1 LPQVHLGID
10 PEFSQNGHVPGTKI
24 GSFTAGDINDAIDIL
39 AKVVRENKLPP
50 KVLVVHRF
58 TQGMITDYKKIKKLP
73 EVQVVMDMDGFGSR
87 VLKRSTYLTYI
98 YREPVMFT
106 GFKLFYKMTIGII
119 QKCTL
124 LKSCCNSHQN
134 QATFNFTPSHEKLF
148 RLSVPRTSCYGRLSI
163 QIKRNSRSGPSKYLL
178 RIKW

>member
-1 LPQVHLGID
+1 
-10 PEFSQNGHVPGTKI
+10 
-24 GSFTAGDINDAIDIL
+24 
-39 AKVVRENKLPP
+39 
-50 KVLVVHRF
+50 
-58 TQGMITDYKKIKKLP
+58 MITDYKKIKLP

-124 LKSCCNSHQN
+124 LKSCCNSHK
-134 QATFNFTPSHEKLF
+134 TKLHSISIIY
-148 RLSVPRTSCYGRLSI
+148 RLMKNYFACLFLGLLVMAGCQSKSKKLPQQTR
-163 QIKRNSRSGPSKYLL
+163 SKYL
-178 RIKW
+178 

>member
-1 LPQVHLGID
+1 
-10 PEFSQNGHVPGTKI
+10 
-24 GSFTAGDINDAIDIL
+24 
-39 AKVVRENKLPP
+39 
-50 KVLVVHRF
+50 
-58 TQGMITDYKKIKKLP
+58 
-73 EVQVVMDMDGFGSR
+73 MDMDGFGSR

-134 QATFNFTPSHEKLF
+134 QATFNFNNLPSHENYFACLFLEFLLWQAANPNQKKL
-148 RLSVPRTSCYGRLSI
+148 PQQT
-163 QIKRNSRSGPSKYLL
+163 RSKPLENKVDKV
-178 RIKW
+178 IAPK